1 MRQFQECLVVM
12 TKMFTTLQQ
21 EQMALAR
28 DQMNEFREAAREFRD
43 LRAELANA
51 PFAETAADRPAEAAR
66 PAPQRSEPP
75 RPKPLEPGA
84 ANELANAHEWLMKRL
99 ADMERQLGKGGATT

>member
-1 MRQFQECLVVM
+1 MRCPGYGRRQ
-12 TKMFTTLQQ
+12 
-21 EQMALAR
+21 AR
-28 DQMNEFREAAREFRD
+28 RPRWLGTYAVIVAVRRRVLTGPGLLSGSAAPEK
-43 LRAELANA
+43 
-51 PFAETAADRPAEAAR
+51 PTRPAEPAR